1 VKALIVSEPGH
12 VDVQELPTPKTNAG
26 EVLVRPLLV
35 GMCGTDLELIDGTI
49 DPAYVKYPLVLG
61 HEWVGLLEE
70 SVDGVGAAGS
80 PVVVEGIIPCGE
92 CDACLRAATSL
103 CSTYDEIGFTRPGAL
118 AGLISVPAVLVHSLV
133 ENVDLFDAVLI
144 EPMAVVWRALTRLPL
159 RKDQSVAVIGDG
171 TIALLAVHLLRLF
184 EPSHMTLIG
193 QRGEQAELARRAGAD
208 EFLLEAPATRFD
220 VVVEAAGSGDA
231 VSSAL
236 ALCARGGMVILLG
249 LPPHGT
255 KVAFAP
261 DNVVNDDIIIQG
273 SFSYTREAFADVVR
287 RVNQGDLTPSFL
299 ITHRFSMEHALDAV
313 AALRGGSSRHE
324 ARGKVVVD
332 LTDD

>member
-1 VKALIVSEPGH
+1 MKALVVNEPGH
-12 VDVQELPTPKTNAG
+12 IGVEELPTPEVRAG
-26 EVLVRPLLV
+26 EVLVRPLIV

-61 HEWVGLLEE
+61 HEWVGLLETSIE
-70 SVDGVGAAGS
+70 NVGPRGS
-80 PVVVEGIIPCGE
+80 LVVVEGIVPCGQCE
-92 CDACLRAATSL
+92 ACLCGATNL

-118 AGLISVPAVLVHSLV
+118 AGLISVPALLVHAL
-133 ENVDLFDAVLI
+133 EDDVDPFDAVLI

-159 RKDQSVAVIGDG
+159 RKAQRVAVIGDG
-171 TIALLAVHLLRLF
+171 TIALLSVHLLRLF
-184 EPSHMTLIG
+184 EPSGITLIG
-193 QRGEQAELARRAGAD
+193 QRDEQSELARRAGAD

-220 VVVEAAGSGDA
+220 VVVEAAGTGDA

-255 KVAFAP
+255 TVTFAP
-261 DNVVNDDIIIQG
+261 DDVVNDDIVIQG

-287 RVNQGDLTPSFL
+287 RVNSGDLSPSFL
-299 ITHRFSMEHALDAV
+299 ITHEFNLEHALDAV
-313 AALRGGSSRHE
+313 AALRGASSSHD

>member
-12 VDVQELPTPKTNAG
+12 VNVQELLPPQVSAG
-26 EVLVRPLLV
+26 EVLVRPLIA

-61 HEWVGLLEE
+61 HEWVGLLEDSTE
-70 SVDGVGAAGS
+70 GVEPSGS
-80 PVVVEGIIPCGE
+80 LVVVEGIIPCGE
-92 CDACLRAATSL
+92 CAACLRGATNL

-118 AGLISVPAVLVHSLV
+118 AELISVPALLVHSL
-133 ENVDLFDAVLI
+133 EEDVDPFDAVLI

-159 RKDQSVAVIGDG
+159 RKAQRVAVIGDG

-184 EPSHMTLIG
+184 EPSHLALIG
-193 QRGEQAELARRAGAD
+193 QRVEQGELARRAGAD

-255 KVAFAP
+255 RVAFAP
-261 DNVVNDDIIIQG
+261 DDVVNDDIIIQG
-273 SFSYTREAFADVVR
+273 SFSYTREAFADVVG
-287 RVNQGDLTPSFL
+287 RVNAGELTPSFL
-299 ITHRFSMEHALDAV
+299 ITHRFNMDHALDAV
-313 AALRGGSSRHE
+313 AALRSGSSSHG

-332 LTDD
+332 LTSD